1 MKVRTINGLDELNRL
16 VGEELGVSDW
26 LKIDQAE
33 VDTFATTTGDEYWI
47 HTDPERARRESPY
60 GGTILH
66 GLFTLSLGVGLGRE
80 IYAIEGFGVG
90 VNYGYQK
97 VRFPAPVPVGSA
109 VRMRATLA
117 AVDEV
122 AGGVQVTVTQTF
134 ECEGSEKP
142 SCVAESVVRLF
153 AAESP

>member
-1 MKVRTINGLDELNRL
+1 MDVRTINGLEELKGL

-26 LKIDQAE
+26 LRIDQDE
-33 VDTFATTTGDEYWI
+33 VDTFAKTTRDEYWI
-47 HTDPERARRESPY
+47 HTDPERAHTDSPY

-66 GLFTLSLGVGLGRE
+66 GLFTLSLGPGLGRE
-80 IYAIEGFGVG
+80 IYSIEGFGVG

-97 VRFPAPVPVGSA
+97 VRFPSPVPVGSS

-117 AVDEV
+117 AVEEV
-122 AGGVQVTVTQTF
+122 GRGIQVTVTQTF
-134 ECEGSEKP
+134 ECEGAEKP

-153 AAESP
+153 AS

>member
-1 MKVRTINGLDELNRL
+1 MKVRRIDGLQELNGL
-16 VGEELGVSDW
+16 VGQELGVSDW

-33 VDTFATTTGDEYWI
+33 VDTFAETTGDQYWI
-47 HTDPERARRESPY
+47 HTDPERARSDSPY

-66 GLFTLSLGVGLGRE
+66 GLFTLSLGPGLSRE
-80 IYAIEGFGVG
+80 IFAIEGFGVG

-97 VRFPAPVPVGSA
+97 VRFPSPVPVGSL

-117 AVDEV
+117 AVEEV
-122 AGGVQVTVTQTF
+122 GDGVQVTVTQTF
-134 ECEGSEKP
+134 EREGGEKP

-153 AAESP
+153 AVE